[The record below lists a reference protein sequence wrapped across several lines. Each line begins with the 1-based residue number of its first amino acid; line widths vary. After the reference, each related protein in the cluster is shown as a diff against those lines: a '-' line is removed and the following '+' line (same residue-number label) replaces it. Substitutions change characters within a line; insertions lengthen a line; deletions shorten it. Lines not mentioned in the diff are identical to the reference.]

1 MDRRLLS
8 YYDREL
14 AYLRELGSEFAE
26 EFPKVAGK
34 LGLSATDCAD
44 PHVERLL
51 EGFAFL
57 TARVQLSMDAEF
69 PRFTEHLLDMIYP
82 HCLAPTPSM
91 AVVSLQPNPR
101 QVISRQG
108 FTLPRGTTLRADIPN
123 RTAAAC
129 RYRTAHDV
137 TLWPIELSGLSHES
151 GNGALEPSALRSLER
166 GGRSV
171 RSLLRLRLRSLDGQ
185 PFSDL
190 QIDRLPLFIRG
201 QDALGRR
208 LFELC
213 HTAAL
218 GVAIRR
224 VGGSLLELRTSD
236 CVGPL
241 GFEDDQ
247 ALLPHGARSFQGYR
261 LLQEYFA
268 LPDRFAFVELRNL
281 ASGIARCSDSEVEL
295 LILLD
300 RHDPELEAG
309 LGIGHAQLFCTP
321 VVNLFEHRA
330 DRIQL
335 SDRTNEYHVLPDRTR
350 PGDFEVHSVVSVT
363 GHGEKGELPRPFQP
377 FYACTARTMDLAD
390 AGYFTLHRRPR
401 PAPASSRSAGSRGGY
416 PGSDTYLALV
426 DGNEGPYRPSLRQ
439 LSVEVLCSNRDLP
452 LSLCN
457 EGRAVHF
464 QLDISSPVLSARA
477 VAGPSAPQPSRAWRG
492 TGWQLVSHLSS
503 NYLSPTGEPG
513 SDGAPAL
520 RELLQLYADLSAP
533 AISKQIQGVR
543 SVTHSPI
550 VRRLPVPGP
559 ASFGRG
565 LEVSVHCDEPA
576 FEGVSLLAFGMVL
589 DRFFARYAS
598 INSFTEVVLR
608 GSARGEIA
616 RFGAR
621 LGRRRG
627 A

>member
-26 EFPKVAGK
+26 EFPKAAGK

-82 HCLAPTPSM
+82 HCLAPLPSM

-108 FTLPRGTTLRADIPN
+108 FTLPRGTTLRADVPD
-123 RTAAAC
+123 RTAVAC

-137 TLWPIELSGLSHES
+137 TLWPIEISGLSHES
-151 GNGALEPSALRSLER
+151 GSGALEATALRQLER
-166 GGRSV
+166 GGRRV
-171 RSLLRLRLRSLDGQ
+171 RSLLRLRLRSFDGR
-185 PFSDL
+185 PISDL
-190 QIDRLPLFIRG
+190 QIERLPLFLRT

-224 VGGSLLELRTSD
+224 VSGSLLELKSND
-236 CVGPL
+236 YLAPL

-261 LLQEYFA
+261 LLEEYFA
-268 LPDRFAFVELRNL
+268 LPDRFAFVELRGL
-281 ASGIARCSDSEVEL
+281 ASGIARCSDSEVEI

-300 RHDPELEAG
+300 RQDPELEAG

-335 SDRTNEYHVLPDRTR
+335 SDRTNEYHVVPDRTR

-363 GHGEKGELPRPFQP
+363 GHGEKGTPPRSFEP
-377 FYACTARTMDLAD
+377 FYACTARTTNLAD
-390 AGYFTLHRRPR
+390 GGYFTVHRRQR
-401 PAPASSRSAGSRGGY
+401 AAPSRATGSRSGY
-416 PGSDTYLALV
+416 RGSDTCLALV

-439 LSVEVLCSNRDLP
+439 LSVELLCSNRDLP
-452 LSLCN
+452 LSLCS

-464 QLDISSPVLSARA
+464 QLDVSSPVLS
-477 VAGPSAPQPSRAWRG
+477 
-492 TGWQLVSHLSS
+492 
-503 NYLSPTGEPG
+503 
-513 SDGAPAL
+513 
-520 RELLQLYADLSAP
+520 
-533 AISKQIQGVR
+533 
-543 SVTHSPI
+543 
-550 VRRLPVPGP
+550 
-559 ASFGRG
+559 
-565 LEVSVHCDEPA
+565 
-576 FEGVSLLAFGMVL
+576 
-589 DRFFARYAS
+589 
-598 INSFTEVVLR
+598 
-608 GSARGEIA
+608 
-616 RFGAR
+616 
-621 LGRRRG
+621 
-627 A
+627 